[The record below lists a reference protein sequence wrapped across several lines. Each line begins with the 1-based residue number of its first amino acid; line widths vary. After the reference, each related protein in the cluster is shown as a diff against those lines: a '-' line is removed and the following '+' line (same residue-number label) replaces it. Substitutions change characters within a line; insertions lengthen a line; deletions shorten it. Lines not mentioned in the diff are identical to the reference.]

1 MKKSVVVIVGP
12 TAVGKTKLSIE
23 LAKRFN
29 GEIINGDS
37 MQVYRGLDIG
47 TAKVTP
53 EEMQGVP
60 HHLLDIRQP
69 DEPYSAADFK
79 RDAAHYIADIH
90 ARGKLPII
98 VGGSG
103 LYIQAALYD
112 FQFSEQKRDPEV
124 TERLEKELEE
134 KGIQSL
140 YGRLK
145 EADPVQAA
153 KIHPNNHRRVIRAME
168 IFETT
173 GMAMSEHLEKEKPE
187 SLYDPIFIGLEM
199 DRKLLYERIN
209 GRVDE
214 MVDNGLL
221 DEVGALYER
230 GLQESQSMK
239 AIGYKEFAAYYSQ
252 DQSLETTIE
261 LLKRNS
267 RRYAKRQ
274 YTWFKNKMD
283 IRWYLVEPDTMDE
296 KFAII
301 FADLAG
307 ILKK

>member
-1 MKKSVVVIVGP
+1 MKKNVVVIVGP

-37 MQVYRGLDIG
+37 MQVYKGLDIG
-47 TAKVTP
+47 TAKITP

-60 HHLLDIRQP
+60 HYLLDIKQP
-69 DEPYSAADFK
+69 DEGYSAADFK
-79 RDAAHYIADIH
+79 RAAKHYIEDIH
-90 ARGKLPII
+90 SRGKLPII

-112 FQFSEQKRDPEV
+112 YQFSEQKRSAEV
-124 TERLEKELEE
+124 TARLEKELEVN
-134 KGIQSL
+134 GIEPL
-140 YGRLK
+140 YERLK
-145 EADPVQAA
+145 EVDPEQAE
-153 KIHPNNHRRVIRAME
+153 KIHPNNHRRVIRAIE

-173 GMAMSEHLEKEKPE
+173 GVAMGEHLKKEKPE
-187 SLYDPIFIGLEM
+187 SPYHPIFIGLEM

-209 GRVDE
+209 ERVDE
-214 MVDNGLL
+214 MVSKGLL
-221 DEVGALYER
+221 REVAGLYEK

-239 AIGYKEFAAYYSQ
+239 AIGYKEFYSFFTG
-252 DQSLETTIE
+252 DQSLEETID

-283 IRWYLVEPDTMDE
+283 IRWYEVEPDTIDE

-301 FADLAG
+301 FTDLAG